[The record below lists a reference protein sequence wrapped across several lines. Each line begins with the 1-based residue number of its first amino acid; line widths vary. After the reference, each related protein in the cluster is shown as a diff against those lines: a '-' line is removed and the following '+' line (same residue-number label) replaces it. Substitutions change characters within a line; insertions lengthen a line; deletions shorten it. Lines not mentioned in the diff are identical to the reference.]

1 MAWTRTHAA
10 REGYMAADEQLVGHA
25 LVSAE
30 EAKRAVSVLEAKQGG
45 TDHLLQAL
53 QAQVTQLANRVEASE
68 EALRAER
75 ARGMERLHDQVER
88 LREKAETSEAALRKR
103 VDELVQ
109 RLEAQ
114 AKASE
119 RALRDNAQRSEQS
132 LRTYAA
138 QLRAQADATEGM
150 LREEIARL
158 RLAAASSIASATP
171 NRSATNFLQCALW
184 KTIQIA
190 WSTLISE
197 GT

>member
-1 MAWTRTHAA
+1 MGHSRSQHFMLASRDIESVTRRVGRWGFSKVCMYLRRRVNFGEEPLWRGTRTHAA

-75 ARGMERLHDQVER
+75 ARGMERLHDQAER

-114 AKASE
+114 AKVSE

-132 LRTYAA
+132 LRT
-138 QLRAQADATEGM
+138 
-150 LREEIARL
+150 
-158 RLAAASSIASATP
+158 
-171 NRSATNFLQCALW
+171 
-184 KTIQIA
+184 
-190 WSTLISE
+190 
-197 GT
+197 